1 MQVPTALAAQA
12 PHTQAVEHDL
22 VAGLAAGLDG
32 DVLLA
37 VEGLQ
42 REDGAQGGR
51 GHGHAQLGVEVVAV
65 ALEELVRLLVDLQV
79 EVAVGAA
86 GRAGL
91 AAPRHADAGPG
102 GHPGGDGDLQVLA
115 HAGAALAGAVLAGGD
130 DDGAV
135 ALAARAGRGGH
146 HLSQQ
151 GAGHALDVADAV
163 ALGAGDRL
171 GAGGAAGA
179 LAGCAGDVGVDRD
192 GAGHPEG
199 DVGELHVDGHK
210 RVLTAP
216 GPGGRPAGGRSPTEE
231 GLEDASQVA
240 EVGAGEPA
248 AESCPAAH
256 GVLPAQVVHLTL
268 VGVGED
274 LVGGGDLLE
283 LLLMAGAGDVGVQLA
298 GLLAVG
304 PLDLLG
310 GGVTTDAE
318 DLVVVGHCVLPLRLR
333 LCGGCLLTCL
343 TESLW
348 DRPGP
353 AGSHVSG
360 GDRNLD
366 R

>member
-1 MQVPTALAAQA
+1 MQVPAALAAQA
-12 PHTQAVEHDL
+12 PHAQAVEDDL

-42 REDGAQGGR
+42 REDGTQGGR

-91 AAPRHADAGPG
+91 AAPRHTDPGPG

-115 HAGAALAGAVLAGGD
+115 HPGAALAGAVLAGGD

-135 ALAARAGRGGH
+135 ALATRAGRGGH

-151 GAGHALDVADAV
+151 GAGHALDVTDPV

-171 GAGGAAGA
+171 GARRAAGA
-179 LAGCAGDVGVDRD
+179 VAGGAGDVGVDGDRP
-192 GAGHPEG
+192 GRPEG
-199 DVGELHVDGHK
+199 DVGELHVHGHEG
-210 RVLTAP
+210 VLAAA
-216 GPGGRPAGGRSPTEE
+216 GPGRRSTAGRSPAEE
-231 GLEDASQVA
+231 GLEDAAQVS
-240 EVGAGEPA
+240 EVGSGEAA
-248 AESCPAAH
+248 AESASASH
-256 GVLPAQVVHLTL
+256 GVLPAQVVHLAL

-283 LLLMAGAGDVGVQLA
+283 LVLVAGAGDVGVQLA

-304 PLDLLG
+304 LLDLLG
-310 GGVTTDAE
+310 AGVAADAE
-318 DLVVVGHCVLPLRLR
+318 DLVVVAHCVLPLRLR
-333 LCGGCLLTCL
+333 LLRWWSGGL
-343 TESLW
+343 
-348 DRPGP
+348 PGRAAWGRVAQ
-353 AGSHVSG
+353 AGSQVSG
-360 GDRNLD
+360 GDRNRD

>member
-1 MQVPTALAAQA
+1 MQVPAALAAQA
-12 PHTQAVEHDL
+12 PHAQAVEDDL

-65 ALEELVRLLVDLQV
+65 AFEELVRLLVDLQV
-79 EVAVGAA
+79 EVAVGSA

-91 AAPRHADAGPG
+91 AAPRHADTGPG

-115 HAGAALAGAVLAGGD
+115 HPGAALAGAVLAGGD

-151 GAGHALDVADAV
+151 GAGHALDVADPV

-171 GAGGAAGA
+171 GARRAARAVAGG
-179 LAGCAGDVGVDRD
+179 AGDVGVDGDRP
-192 GAGHPEG
+192 GRPEG
-199 DVGELHVDGHK
+199 DVGELHVHGHEG
-210 RVLTAP
+210 VLAAA
-216 GPGGRPAGGRSPTEE
+216 GPGRRSTAGRSPAEE
-231 GLEDASQVA
+231 GLEDAAQVS
-240 EVGAGEPA
+240 EVGSGEAA
-248 AESCPAAH
+248 AESASASH
-256 GVLPAQVVHLTL
+256 GVLPAQVVHLAL

-283 LLLMAGAGDVGVQLA
+283 LVLVAGAGDVGVQLA

-304 PLDLLG
+304 LLDLLG
-310 GGVTTDAE
+310 AGVAADAE
-318 DLVVVGHCVLPLRLR
+318 DLVVVAHCVLPLRLR
-333 LCGGCLLTCL
+333 LLRWMFGGV
-343 TESLW
+343 
-348 DRPGP
+348 PGR
-353 AGSHVSG
+353 AAWGRGGRVGSHVSG
-360 GDRNLD
+360 GDRNRD